1 MILEYRITDK
11 MISSVVSISEK
22 IGRLKEIRR
31 INKHVDFDWAC
42 IVRNIQRILK
52 WENIIYP
59 NKVISDSLGSEHS
72 IRKEDVES
80 ILPIIEFHT
89 TYLINRELEI
99 NIYTEAYNN
108 NEYFEEIPTWK
119 LDRIIVRTYFS
130 PEFFLYPIAD
140 FCNECFNLISDNLI
154 E

>member
-72 IRKEDVES
+72 IRKEDV
-80 ILPIIEFHT
+80 
-89 TYLINRELEI
+89 
-99 NIYTEAYNN
+99 
-108 NEYFEEIPTWK
+108 
-119 LDRIIVRTYFS
+119 
-130 PEFFLYPIAD
+130 
-140 FCNECFNLISDNLI
+140 
-154 E
+154 